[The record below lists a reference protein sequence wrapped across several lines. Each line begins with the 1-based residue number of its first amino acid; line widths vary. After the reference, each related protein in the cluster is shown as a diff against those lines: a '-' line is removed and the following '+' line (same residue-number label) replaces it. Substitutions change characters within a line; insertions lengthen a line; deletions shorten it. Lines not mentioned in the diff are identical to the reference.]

1 MTDTQSAPLRLPPA
15 PPGRT
20 GWPWMD
26 AAPGI
31 SPRTGA
37 APRISIITPSFNQ
50 AAFLEETIRSVL
62 LQGYP
67 NLQYIVVDGGS
78 TDGSVEIIKKYAPWL
93 DHWTSEPDRGQSH
106 AINKALARCDSE
118 WFNWINSDDYLLPGA
133 LDSVAAAAGAH
144 PSARL
149 ITGRL
154 RVVDPIGTAIRSY
167 GVKLTANVTDDI
179 VNHRTAQ
186 PAMFYRRAAGL
197 MPDESLHFA
206 MDYGLWVAL
215 LAEHGAGA
223 IVNVADELAAFRL
236 HPDSKTSTATDRF
249 ENEERC
255 VLCALAKQL
264 GVGSRFLEVLFP
276 AAANV
281 TPLPVCEVGVSRFR
295 LQRAIVRRYLLGD
308 LRRHVRARENA
319 QAVKVGRACLP
330 VAPFATISAAAR
342 SWLKRVL

>member
-1 MTDTQSAPLRLPPA
+1 MKVVALSDLPT
-15 PPGRT
+15 PPTGTR
-20 GWPWMD
+20 GWPWQH
-26 AAPGI
+26 AEPKPGLRSH
-31 SPRTGA
+31 SP
-37 APRISIITPSFNQ
+37 PRISIITPSFNQ

-62 LQGYP
+62 LQEYP

-106 AINKALARCDSE
+106 AINKALARCDGE

-133 LDSVAAAAGAH
+133 LDAIAAAAGSH
-144 PSARL
+144 PSVRL

-154 RVVDPIGTAIRSY
+154 RVVDPIGATIRSY
-167 GVKLTANVTDDI
+167 GVKLTANVADDI

-186 PAMFYRRAAGL
+186 PAMFYRRAPGTV
-197 MPDESLHFA
+197 PDESLHFA
-206 MDYGLWVAL
+206 MDYGMWTAL

-223 IVNVADELAAFRL
+223 IANVSDELAAFRL

-249 ENEERC
+249 ENEERY

-264 GVGSRFLEVLFP
+264 GIGSRFLEVLFP

-281 TPLPVCEVGVSRFR
+281 TPLPVRGVSVSRFQ

-319 QAVKVGRACLP
+319 QAVKIGRACLP